1 VRFVVIGAGAVGG
14 VVGGRL
20 AQHGEEVVLVA
31 RGEHGR
37 AIAARGLS
45 IESAEGVVRVEA
57 TVVESIADVVFTT
70 DDVAVLAVKSQDTQG
85 ALDELRAVA
94 AEGTPIVCLQ
104 NGVANERAALRLF
117 PNVYGVCVMCPAGYL
132 EPGVVQAYAAPVAAI
147 LDIGRYPTGSDATAL
162 AIAAAFERA
171 TLVSAA
177 RPDIMRWKY
186 AKLLMNLLNGI
197 DALFPPGDNTKAIV
211 EMVQAEGE
219 AALHAA
225 SIDFASKD
233 EDAARRGDILQQ
245 RPIPGHE
252 RAGGSTRQS
261 LARGTRT
268 VETDYLNGEIV
279 LLGRLHGVDVP
290 ANALL
295 QRRSRHAATTG
306 ARPGS
311 ADADDF
317 LAALR
322 RGARPRAPLS

>member
-1 VRFVVIGAGAVGG
+1 MRFVVVGAGAVGG

-45 IESAEGVVRVEA
+45 IESGEDAVRVDVA
-57 TVVESIADVVFTT
+57 VAESVADVDFTAG
-70 DDVAVLAVKSQDTQG
+70 DVVVLAVKSQHTQG
-85 ALDELRAVA
+85 ALEELRAVA
-94 AEGTPIVCLQ
+94 AERTPIVCLQ

-117 PNVYGVCVMCPAGYL
+117 PNVYGVCVMCPSGYL
-132 EPGVVQAYAAPVAAI
+132 EPGVVQAYASPVAAI
-147 LDIGRYPTGSDATAL
+147 LDVGRYPTGSDATAL

-171 TLVSAA
+171 TLVSTA

-186 AKLLMNLLNGI
+186 AKLLMNLLNAV
-197 DALFPPGDNTKAIV
+197 DALFPPGDGAAAIV
-211 EMVQAEGE
+211 RMVQAEGE
-219 AALHAA
+219 AVLRAA
-225 SIDFASKD
+225 GIDCASKE
-233 EDAARRGDILQQ
+233 EDAARRGDILQHQ
-245 RPIPGHE
+245 PIPGRE
-252 RAGGSTRQS
+252 RAGSSTRQS
-261 LARGTRT
+261 LERGTGT

-279 LLGRLHGVDVP
+279 LLGRLHGVEAP

-295 QRRSRHAATTG
+295 QQQSRQAAATG

-311 ADADDF
+311 ADADAF

-322 RGARPRAPLS
+322 A